1 MITVRIRP
9 DILKNYISRIFVG
22 LGVPKKDAEITAD
35 VLVKADL
42 RGIESHGV
50 VRLQRYINGLKSSS
64 ISPVAKIKIIKETPS
79 TLLLDGGKGLGQVV
93 AYRAMEMCIKKAQK
107 SGSAWVG
114 ARNSN
119 HYGIAGYYSMM
130 ALPHKMIGISM
141 TNSRPL
147 AVPTFGREAIIGT
160 NPISLA
166 ASAGREMPF
175 VLDMAT
181 SVVPIGKI
189 EVANK
194 KNQKIPIGWAV
205 DKNGA
210 PTINAGAVLAGGGV
224 MPLGG
229 EEKFSGY
236 KGYGL
241 SAMVDI
247 LSGVLTGAGFLNLV
261 GEGSVGHFFG
271 AIRIDAFG
279 SAAQFTK
286 NLDKFIRMLKNS
298 KKASGQERIFIAGEK
313 ELEKEKEYQEKGILL
328 DKKTFDDIRDIG
340 EGLNIKML

>member
-1 MITVRIRP
+1 MIMIRVKP
-9 DILKNYISRIFVG
+9 DVLKNLVSRIFVG
-22 LGVPKKDAEITAD
+22 LGVPKKDAKITAD
-35 VLVKADL
+35 VLVTADL

-50 VRLQRYINGLKSSS
+50 VRLPRYINGLKSGL
-64 ISPVAKIKIIKETPS
+64 ISPIAKIKIIKETPS
-79 TLLLDGGKGLGQVV
+79 TLLLDGGKGLGQIV
-93 AYRAMEMCIKKAQK
+93 AYRAMEMCIKKAK
-107 SGSAWVG
+107 KTGSAWVG
-114 ARNSN
+114 VRNSN

-130 ALPHKMIGISM
+130 ALKHKMIGISM

-147 AVPTFGREAIIGT
+147 AVPTFGRETIIGT

-166 ASAGREMPF
+166 APAGKEMPF

-189 EVANK
+189 EVANR

-205 DKNGA
+205 DKNGV
-210 PTINAGAVLAGGGV
+210 PTIDPSAVLVGGGV

-241 SAMVDI
+241 SVMVDI
-247 LSGVLTGAGFLNLV
+247 LSGVLTGASFLSMVN
-261 GEGSVGHFFG
+261 GDVGHFFG

-298 KKASGQERIFIAGEK
+298 KKASGQKRIFIAGEK
-313 ELEKEKEYQEKGILL
+313 EFEKEKGYYNKGILL
-328 DKKTFDDIRDIG
+328 DAKMYKY
-340 EGLNIKML
+340 IKAIKV